1 MLHLYSPSLG
11 GPVPLYKPPVHEVV
25 YVTSE
30 QTTSRPVAR
39 DTEHTEIWMQT
50 IDSAP
55 STLQTGSSTES
66 GHSADQLLPPS
77 HPAPAKGPQLMYAQ
91 LNMKQTQSSPATSQ

>member
-1 MLHLYSPSLG
+1 M
-11 GPVPLYKPPVHEVV
+11 V

-39 DTEHTEIWMQT
+39 DPEHTAILMQT
-50 IDSAP
+50 LDSAP

-66 GHSADQLLPPS
+66 GHSSDLLLPPS
-77 HPAPAKGPQLMYAQ
+77 CPAPVGGSHLVYAQ
-91 LNMKQTQSSPATSQ
+91 LNVKQTQVQPPASDDHVQYAQIEHHKS